1 MSSAAA
7 TIDLCLLSHTN
18 AGKTTLARTLL
29 ARDIGE
35 VRDAPHVTEI
45 AESHVL
51 LETPQG
57 DVLRLWDTPGFG
69 DSVRLVKR
77 LTAAANP
84 IGWML
89 REIWD
94 RYRDR
99 PLWCSQQAMR
109 AARESTDVVLYLA
122 NAAEDPRDAAYVA
135 AEMQILAWIGKPVV
149 LLLNQVGPP
158 KPPVEERAEEQRW
171 REHVEPLGVVR
182 EVLTLDAFARCWVQE
197 GVLLRAVEKYVPEEK
212 RASFARL
219 AEAWDRRSLDRFDAA
234 MVVVTEQI
242 ARAASDREPLGA
254 AAPKGV
260 VRQVLRS
267 IGFGGKGSSAE
278 RERAIDA
285 LALRLD
291 HETREATQQLI
302 SLHGLEGSASA
313 LVIQRLREHMADPGH
328 IGEGRAAALGGI
340 LSGALTGLAADLHLG
355 GLTLGAGM
363 ITGGILGALGGA
375 AVARGYNLIHGADQP
390 ALGWGAASLDALAAA
405 AILRYLAVAHFGRG
419 RGRYVEG
426 EAPAFWLGVVSGVV
440 ANYTDSLHELWEQA
454 ARGESA
460 VQVRFDLQQI
470 LAGVTLEILEKL
482 YPGMV
487 GSAVQG

>member
-1 MSSAAA
+1 MSGADS

-29 ARDIGE
+29 GRDIGE

-51 LETPQG
+51 LETADG

-77 LTAAANP
+77 LRAAENP

-89 REIWD
+89 REVWD

-109 AARESTDVVLYLA
+109 AARDSTDVVLYLA
-122 NAAEDPRDAAYVA
+122 NAAEDPRDAAYVI

-149 LLLNQVGPP
+149 VLLNQVGPP
-158 KPPVEERAEEQRW
+158 KPAADERAEEQRW
-171 REHVEPLGVVR
+171 RDHLAPLGIVHD
-182 EVLTLDAFARCWVQE
+182 VLTLDAFARCWVQE
-197 GVLLRAVEKYVPEEK
+197 GVLLRTLGKYLPQHK
-212 RASFARL
+212 REPFARV
-219 AEAWDRRSLDRFDAA
+219 AAAWNERSLERFDAA
-234 MVVVTEQI
+234 IAVVADQL
-242 ARAASDREPLGA
+242 ARAASDREALGE
-254 AAPKGV
+254 AAPRGMV
-260 VRQVLRS
+260 QRALRT
-267 IGFGGKGSSAE
+267 IGLGGKGSSAE

-285 LALRLD
+285 LAQRLD
-291 HETREATQQLI
+291 RDTRDATQRLI
-302 SLHGLEGSASA
+302 ELHGLEGSATA
-313 LVIQRLREHMADPGH
+313 LVIQRMREHMADPGH

-340 LSGALTGLAADLHLG
+340 LSGALTGLVADLHLG
-355 GLTLGAGM
+355 GLSLGAGM

-390 ALGWGAASLDALAAA
+390 ALGWGIASLDALAAA

-419 RGRYVEG
+419 RGRWVEG
-426 EAPAFWLGVVSGVV
+426 EAPPFWVGVVSATV
-440 ANYTDSLHELWEQA
+440 ANYTDGLHELWERS
-454 ARGESA
+454 ARGEGLP
-460 VQVRFDLQQI
+460 QVAFDLRQI
-470 LAGVTLEILEKL
+470 LAAMTLEVLEKL
-482 YPGMV
+482 YPGMLD
-487 GSAVQG
+487 ATRQG